1 MTGRNEIMDF
11 LTTGFYAIVCGTLA
25 AFAPQGTT
33 RAIRAAIGAAV
44 GVVTALLWPVL
55 HGVLLR

>member
-1 MTGRNEIMDF
+1 MDF

-33 RAIRAAIGAAV
+33 RAIRAAMGAAV
-44 GVVTALLWPVL
+44 GIAAALLWPVL
-55 HGVLLR
+55 HRALM